1 MDNIDCYRNLIKEY
15 ITEYAAI
22 VRRQPTEGIETL
34 TLFDETNDQ
43 YSIIDVGWNQGKRK
57 RVIFLLVRIKNG
69 KVWIEDDWTQ
79 DGLGNILVEAG
90 VPKEDIV
97 LAFLSPREREM
108 SEFAIA

>member
-1 MDNIDCYRNLIKEY
+1 MDRLNRYRNLIKQY
-15 ITEYAAI
+15 INDYAVPAQNESSDG
-22 VRRQPTEGIETL
+22 VETL
-34 TLFDETNDQ
+34 AFFDETRDQ
-43 YSIIDVGWNQGKRK
+43 YMLVNVGWHNGR
-57 RVIFLLVRIKNG
+57 REENISLFARIKNG

-108 SEFAIA
+108 SEFAVA